1 MCDVIT
7 TYSRNKIIKRR
18 LEKDLLW
25 GIDRGELTPGH
36 SRLQRKMTLKQNVKH
51 HVQQFN
57 ISFNIEAMI
66 IFKLVPK

>member
-7 TYSRNKIIKRR
+7 TYSRNEKINRR
-18 LEKDLLW
+18 LEGDLLW
-25 GIDRGELTPGH
+25 GIDWGELTPGH